1 MIDSKID
8 ENYYEG
14 MKIIPSFSYERKV
27 VNFNNLIKAY
37 QNARKLKR
45 TRHEV
50 MFFNANLEDYILKLY
65 KELKYRCYKIGPYR
79 KFCVMEPKLRLIS
92 ALHFRD
98 RIVQW
103 VLYQFLYPFFDKI
116 FINDSYACRKNKGTF
131 KALERIE
138 YWLRKLHHL
147 SKVQNKKFYYLKLDI
162 SKFFYRINH
171 KVLMSILRRRIHDKK
186 ILHLLRMI
194 VSNREARFGL
204 PRFKEPKDVKP
215 EDWRYDCG
223 MPIGNLTSQLFA
235 NIYMNEVD
243 QFCKHELKLKYYI
256 RYMDDMI
263 ILGEKERLKEVEPII
278 KEFLLEKLK
287 LDTNNK
293 TILAPITKEIEF
305 VGFYIDG
312 YRRSIRKST
321 SKRMKKY
328 IKHLIREYDNDNIDL
343 QDLKSPLI
351 SYKGIFERS
360 SSKKLRN
367 TIFNIIYSSKR
378 LKEPLSFLTSI
389 FPDI

>member
-1 MIDSKID
+1 
-8 ENYYEG
+8 
-14 MKIIPSFSYERKV
+14 
-27 VNFNNLIKAY
+27 
-37 QNARKLKR
+37 
-45 TRHEV
+45 
-50 MFFNANLEDYILKLY
+50 
-65 KELKYRCYKIGPYR
+65 
-79 KFCVMEPKLRLIS
+79 
-92 ALHFRD
+92 
-98 RIVQW
+98 
-103 VLYQFLYPFFDKI
+103 
-116 FINDSYACRKNKGTF
+116 
-131 KALERIE
+131 
-138 YWLRKLHHL
+138 
-147 SKVQNKKFYYLKLDI
+147 
-162 SKFFYRINH
+162 
-171 KVLMSILRRRIHDKK
+171 
-186 ILHLLRMI
+186 
-194 VSNREARFGL
+194 
-204 PRFKEPKDVKP
+204 
-215 EDWRYDCG
+215 
-223 MPIGNLTSQLFA
+223 
-235 NIYMNEVD
+235 MNEVD

-312 YRRSIRKST
+312 YRRRIRKST

-328 IKHLIREYDNDNIDL
+328 IKHLIKEYDDDNIDL

-367 TIFNIIYSSKR
+367 TIFNIIYSSKK